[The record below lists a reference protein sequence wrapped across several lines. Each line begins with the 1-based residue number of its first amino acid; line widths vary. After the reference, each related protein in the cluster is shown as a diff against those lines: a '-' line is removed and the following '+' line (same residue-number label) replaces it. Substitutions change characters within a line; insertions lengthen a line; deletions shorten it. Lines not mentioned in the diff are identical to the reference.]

1 VQIAAASIRRASNT
15 APPPIRVLVIDDS
28 VVARAALSRMIGE
41 TPEFELV
48 AALDGAQRAI
58 DWLQDAKVDI
68 ILLDI
73 QMPGLDGL
81 AALPR
86 LIEVSDRARILM
98 VSTLA
103 AEGAKATV
111 RALSLGAAD
120 TLAKPQIGGLGQT
133 FAAQLI
139 DKMRRLGRAERQAST
154 PRDGEVC
161 ALRPA
166 KIRPV
171 ACLAIG
177 ASTGG
182 LHALASF
189 LGALP
194 QSFRAPILVTQH
206 LPPAFMEFFAEQL
219 SVLSGRPAEVAVAGT
234 KFEPGHVYVAPG
246 HAHLG
251 CVRVDGDVRAALLD
265 HDVES
270 RCCPSV
276 DPMFAS
282 VAEVFGGAALGVM
295 LTGMGRD
302 GAIGADAICNA
313 GGTVIAQD
321 AASSAVWGMPGTVA
335 RAGLASL
342 VAPPA
347 ELAAYVRRCGSSQ

>member
-1 VQIAAASIRRASNT
+1 VPTAAARIRRAVSAT
-15 APPPIRVLVIDDS
+15 PPAIRVLVIDDS
-28 VVARAALSRMIGE
+28 VVARAALSRIISDSD
-41 TPEFELV
+41 EFELV

-58 DWLQDAKVDI
+58 DWLRESQVDI

-81 AALPR
+81 EALPR
-86 LIEVSDRARILM
+86 LIEVSNRARILM

-133 FAAQLI
+133 FAGHLI
-139 DKMRRLGRAERQAST
+139 DKMRRLGRANRNLRESVESQ
-154 PRDGEVC
+154 DFV
-161 ALRPA
+161 LRPA
-166 KIRPV
+166 RRGPI

-189 LGALP
+189 FGALP
-194 QSFRAPILVTQH
+194 ETFRAPILVTQH

-219 SVLSGRPAEVAVAGT
+219 AVLSGRPTVVAGSGT
-234 KFEPGHVYVAPG
+234 RIEEGHIYVAPG

-251 CVRVDGDVRAALLD
+251 CSRSDGTVRAILLD

-282 VAEVFGGAALGVM
+282 VADVFGSAALGVV

-302 GAIGADAICNA
+302 GAIGAEIICKA
-313 GGTVIAQD
+313 GGSIIAQD
-321 AASSAVWGMPGTVA
+321 AASSTVWGMPGTVA
-335 RAGLASL
+335 RAGLSSL

-347 ELAAYVRRCGSSQ
+347 QLAAYVRRCGSDQ